1 MRAIIAGIAGIFVAI
16 FGVIGV
22 LVFGGSDRTA
32 LTSEPPAPEVI
43 AERQAPATRAS
54 PMTPVTTG
62 EATRRGELH
71 ERIAVPASRAST
83 AVMAPSVVTEI
94 RNGSAGD
101 PLSVEL
107 FGDIFTPEPVVAP
120 EAEPEVVETEPE
132 PEVVE
137 TEPEPEV
144 VEPELEPQMVE
155 VEEPAAPAF
164 NPAQFRERFR
174 LNAERP
180 AANYGVRNFEPVV
193 TGPFESGALL
203 GPDALRQILGDTAFV
218 QMAGYS
224 DQEAEWFEPFQ
235 VADGLGNQ
243 QGLFDPVVRPTYDFG
258 RVQQGYGAPL
268 PSERSAARP
277 AMTNVDIYGRAY
289 TTSEAPNPYLAAQN
303 GPVVLARSG
312 DILTARLLYGF
323 NSDDVRGLPIYAVI
337 SDYLPNG
344 SVGPLE
350 GARIQGQVAY
360 SQRNAAI
367 IFETLVM
374 PNGREFDITAIA
386 VSLDS
391 DGRPGVAADVN
402 YHTVARYGSLFLS
415 SIIQGIGEV
424 AQIRLQN
431 DPSNQPVVIINEG
444 DGTVNVDGRNN
455 SEPTDREILAGA
467 LAPVGRQLSAAAGQG
482 FSRPPT
488 ITAPAGMPFGLVF
501 TSTTVSEPGQ
511 ARTAF
516 NPRTGQLEVV
526 SAPVVDQQPTASIG
540 GTGGVTMPQSGETF
554 VPASQGSPEALFQ
567 SLGERPNQ

>member
-1 MRAIIAGIAGIFVAI
+1 MKAIIAGIAGVFVAI
-16 FGVIGV
+16 FGVIGF
-22 LVFGGSDRTA
+22 LVFGGQDRTT
-32 LTSEPPAPEVI
+32 LTSEPPTPEVI
-43 AERQAPATRAS
+43 AERQAPATRAN
-54 PMTPVTTG
+54 PMMPVTEG
-62 EATRRGELH
+62 EATRRSELH
-71 ERIAVPASRAST
+71 ERIAEPASGRSA
-83 AVMAPSVVTEI
+83 AVMAPPVVTEI
-94 RNGSAGD
+94 RAGSMDD
-101 PLSVEL
+101 PMAVEI
-107 FGDIFTPEPVVAP
+107 FGDIFTPEPIV
-120 EAEPEVVETEPE
+120 EPE

-137 TEPEPEV
+137 AEPEPEV
-144 VEPELEPQMVE
+144 VEPEPEPEVVE
-155 VEEPAAPAF
+155 VEEPARPAF
-164 NPAQFRERFR
+164 DPSQFRDRFR
-174 LNAERP
+174 VQRERP
-180 AANYGVRNFEPVV
+180 AANYGVRNFDPV
-193 TGPFESGALL
+193 TMGPRESGMLLDPEAMRQLL
-203 GPDALRQILGDTAFV
+203 GDAAYI
-218 QMAGYS
+218 QMAGYRDEES
-224 DQEAEWFEPFQ
+224 EWFEPFQ
-235 VADGLGNQ
+235 VADGYGNQ
-243 QGLFDPVVRPTYDFG
+243 QGLTDPIVRPTYDFG

-277 AMTNVDIYGRAY
+277 AMTNVDIYGNFY
-289 TTSEAPNPYLAAQN
+289 TTSNAPNPYLAAQN
-303 GPVVLARSG
+303 GPVVLARRG

-402 YHTVARYGSLFLS
+402 YHTLSRYGSLFLS
-415 SIIQGIGEV
+415 GIIQGIGEV
-424 AQIRLQN
+424 AQIRLGDNSN
-431 DPSNQPVVIINEG
+431 DQPVIIINEG
-444 DGTVNVDGRNN
+444 DGTVNVDGRNRD
-455 SEPTDREILAGA
+455 EPTDGEILAGA
-467 LAPVGRQLSAAAGQG
+467 LAPVGRQLSSAAAQG

-526 SAPVVDQQPTASIG
+526 SDPEVDEQPTTAIG
-540 GTGGVTMPQSGETF
+540 GTGNVTMPQSGETF

-567 SLGERPNQ
+567 SLGQQPNQ

>member
-1 MRAIIAGIAGIFVAI
+1 MKAIIAGIAGVFVAI
-16 FGVIGV
+16 FGVIGF
-22 LVFGGSDRTA
+22 LVFGGQDRAA

-43 AERQAPATRAS
+43 AERQAPATRAD
-54 PMTPVTTG
+54 PMTPVTTD
-62 EATRRGELH
+62 EATRRSKLH
-71 ERIAVPASRAST
+71 ERIAVPASGLSA

-94 RNGSAGD
+94 RDGNADD
-101 PLSVEL
+101 PLAVEL
-107 FGDIFTPEPVVAP
+107 FGDVFTPEPEVPPEPEVVEAEPEPEP
-120 EAEPEVVETEPE
+120 EAEPEVVEA
-132 PEVVE
+132 
-137 TEPEPEV
+137 
-144 VEPELEPQMVE
+144 
-155 VEEPAAPAF
+155 EEPAPPAF
-164 NPAQFRERFR
+164 DPSQFRDRFR
-174 LNAERP
+174 VDTKRP
-180 AANYGVRNFEPVV
+180 ATNYGVRNFEPGIARP
-193 TGPFESGALL
+193 TESGLLL
-203 GPDALRQILGDTAFV
+203 GPDALRQILGDEAYFE
-218 QMAGYS
+218 MAGFGE
-224 DQEAEWFEPFQ
+224 DEADWFEPFQ
-235 VADGLGNQ
+235 IADGYGYGNQ
-243 QGLFDPVVRPTYDFG
+243 QGLTDPIVRPTYDFG

-277 AMTNVDIYGRAY
+277 AMTNVDIYGNSY
-289 TTSEAPNPYLAAQN
+289 TTSDAPNPYLAAQN

-337 SDYLPNG
+337 NDYLPNG
-344 SVGPLE
+344 SIGPLE

-391 DGRPGVAADVN
+391 DGRPGVAADVD
-402 YHTVARYGSLFLS
+402 YHTVARYGSVFLAG
-415 SIIQGIGEV
+415 IIQGIGEV
-424 AQIRLQN
+424 AQIRLLDNSN
-431 DPSNQPVVIINEG
+431 DQPIIIINEG
-444 DGTVNVDGRNN
+444 DGTVNLDGTEN
-455 SEPTDREILAGA
+455 SEPTDGEILAGA
-467 LAPVGRQLSAAAGQG
+467 LAPVGRQLSSAAAQG

-526 SAPVVDQQPTASIG
+526 SNPLVDQQPTTAIG
-540 GTGGVTMPQSGETF
+540 GTGNVTVPQSGETF

-567 SLGERPNQ
+567 SLGEQPDQ

>member
-1 MRAIIAGIAGIFVAI
+1 MKAIIAGIAGVFVAI

-22 LVFGGSDRTA
+22 LVFGGNDRTA
-32 LTSEPPAPEVI
+32 LTSEPPTPEVI
-43 AERQAPATRAS
+43 AERQAPATRAD

-62 EATRRGELH
+62 EAARRGELH
-71 ERIAVPASRAST
+71 ERIAGPASRTSA
-83 AVMAPSVVTEI
+83 AVMAPPVVTEI
-94 RNGSAGD
+94 RDGNASD
-101 PLSVEL
+101 PLAVEL
-107 FGDIFTPEPVVAP
+107 FGDIFTPEPVV
-120 EAEPEVVETEPE
+120 EPE
-132 PEVVE
+132 PEVVAV
-137 TEPEPEV
+137 EPEV
-144 VEPELEPQMVE
+144 VEPEPELQVVE
-155 VEEPAAPAF
+155 VEEPAAPAL

-174 LNAERP
+174 VNTERP
-180 AANYGVRNFEPVV
+180 AADFGVRNFEPVF
-193 TGPFESGALL
+193 TGPRESGAWL
-203 GPDALRQILGDTAFV
+203 GPDALRQILGDAAYV
-218 QMAGYS
+218 HMAGYR
-224 DQEAEWFEPFQ
+224 DDEDGWFEPFQ
-235 VADGLGNQ
+235 VADGLGNL
-243 QGLFDPVVRPTYDFG
+243 QGLFDPVVRPTFDIG

-277 AMTNVDIYGRAY
+277 AMTNVDIYGNAY
-289 TTSEAPNPYLAAQN
+289 TTSNAPNPHLAAQN

-337 SDYLPNG
+337 NDYLPNG

-367 IFETLVM
+367 IFESLVL

-402 YHTVARYGSLFLS
+402 NHTVARYGSLFLS
-415 SIIQGIGEV
+415 GIIQGIGEV

-431 DPSNQPVVIINEG
+431 DPSDQPVVIINEG
-444 DGTVNVDGRNN
+444 DGTVNVDGRN
-455 SEPTDREILAGA
+455 SEPTDGEILAGA

-482 FSRPPT
+482 FNRPPT

-526 SAPVVDQQPTASIG
+526 NAPVVDQQPTTAIG
-540 GTGGVTMPQSGETF
+540 GAGNVTIPQSGETF
-554 VPASQGSPEALFQ
+554 VPASQGTPEALFQ
-567 SLGERPNQ
+567 SLGEQANQ